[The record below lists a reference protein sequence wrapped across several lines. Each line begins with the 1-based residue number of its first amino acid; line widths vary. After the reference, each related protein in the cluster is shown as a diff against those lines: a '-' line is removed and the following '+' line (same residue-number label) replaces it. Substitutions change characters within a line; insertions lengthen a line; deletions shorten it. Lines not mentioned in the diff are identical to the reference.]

1 VTPTQHANR
10 EIGRRFSRLT
20 RAAVDQPAAVDR
32 NGLLEATADF
42 LDAAKGGDPAGL
54 YLSRAMA
61 NAALDWCVFGGPED
75 YVRLSRAVQCFH
87 LYNQLAT

>member
-1 VTPTQHANR
+1 MTPTQHANR

-32 NGLLEATADF
+32 NGLLAAAADF

-87 LYNQLAT
+87 LYNQVAT

>member
-20 RAAVDQPAAVDR
+20 RAAVDR
-32 NGLLEATADF
+32 NGLLEAAADF

>member
-1 VTPTQHANR
+1 MTPTQHANR

-20 RAAVDQPAAVDR
+20 RAAVDQPAAVDQ
-32 NGLLEATADF
+32 NGLLEAAADF